1 MSCPCELTKEE
12 VKDLDQRDRV
22 PLVGGLCQNPFI
34 TPDGTLGIC
43 GKPLGA
49 HPSAPSAVSAP
60 GTDLLGVRFADI
72 VEEKFE
78 EKFQKLTFNMSK
90 QFHDIKPSFEVVSQT
105 LTPSEACKTD
115 YGSTLYIPLLRSL
128 MLDPTLTPYRK
139 NAEKSDAK
147 EKNAEQS
154 DAKEKNA
161 EKSDAKEKN
170 AEKSDAK
177 TNGPRFSF
185 QWIIRDSK
193 ISEAQSYEPARAFL
207 QSLFPG
213 DFVGVIAN
221 GQGLNDGLLYIT
233 RVFNLKPRLATTHEL
248 RKENGVPRLCFIV
261 RGRSDLVKLRT
272 GATLLIPENVEFV
285 VEIKPTYELHENDLS
300 HQAFRESV
308 IQLIGLN
315 VGNAQCSPAVVLTN
329 LSKKHYI
336 LYIDYTPPLS
346 YVVRIDKMTTF
357 ADACRRASE
366 IGKRCITRDF
376 GRAPT
381 PGSTP
386 PKSNTPERQEEDSD
400 EQAESGN
407 VEIDGML
414 INLDD

>member
-1 MSCPCELTKEE
+1 
-12 VKDLDQRDRV
+12 
-22 PLVGGLCQNPFI
+22 
-34 TPDGTLGIC
+34 
-43 GKPLGA
+43 
-49 HPSAPSAVSAP
+49 
-60 GTDLLGVRFADI
+60 
-72 VEEKFE
+72 
-78 EKFQKLTFNMSK
+78 
-90 QFHDIKPSFEVVSQT
+90 

-115 YGSTLYIPLLRSL
+115 YGSTLYIPLMRSL
-128 MLDPTLTPYRK
+128 LLDPTETPY
-139 NAEKSDAK
+139 KSDK
-147 EKNAEQS
+147 
-154 DAKEKNA
+154 KEKNA

-170 AEKSDAK
+170 AENSDAK

-185 QWIIRDSK
+185 QWLVGGSK
-193 ISEAQSYEPARAFL
+193 MSEEQSYEPAKAFL

-221 GQGLNDGLLYIT
+221 GQGLNNGLLFIT
-233 RVFNLKPRLATTHEL
+233 RVFNLKPRWETTFEL
-248 RKENGVPRLCFIV
+248 RKENWVPRLCFIV
-261 RGRSDLVKLRT
+261 RGRSDLVKLRA

-285 VEIKPTYELHENDLS
+285 VEIKPTYEMHETDPSN
-300 HQAFRESV
+300 QAFRESV

-329 LSKKHYI
+329 LSRKHYI

-346 YVVRIDKMTTF
+346 YVLRIVKMTTF

-386 PKSNTPERQEEDSD
+386 PKSNTPEKTSKVQDEDND
-400 EQAESGN
+400 EQAGSGN
-407 VEIDGML
+407 VEIDEMS

>member
-1 MSCPCELTKEE
+1 
-12 VKDLDQRDRV
+12 
-22 PLVGGLCQNPFI
+22 
-34 TPDGTLGIC
+34 
-43 GKPLGA
+43 
-49 HPSAPSAVSAP
+49 
-60 GTDLLGVRFADI
+60 
-72 VEEKFE
+72 
-78 EKFQKLTFNMSK
+78 MSK

-128 MLDPTLTPYRK
+128 LLNPTETPSLLVDK
-139 NAEKSDAK
+139 SNENEKK
-147 EKNAEQS
+147 
-154 DAKEKNA
+154 
-161 EKSDAKEKN
+161 

-185 QWIIRDSK
+185 QWLIGGSK
-193 ISEAQSYEPARAFL
+193 MSEEQSYEPAKAFL

-221 GQGLNDGLLYIT
+221 GQGLNDGLLFIT
-233 RVFNLKPRLATTHEL
+233 RVFNLKPRWATTYEL
-248 RKENGVPRLCFIV
+248 RKENWVPRLCFIV
-261 RGRSDLVKLRT
+261 RGRSDLVKLRA

-285 VEIKPTYELHENDLS
+285 VEIKPTYEMHETDPSN
-300 HQAFRESV
+300 QAFRESV

-329 LSKKHYI
+329 LSGKHYI
-336 LYIDYTPPLS
+336 LYIDYTPPLC
-346 YVVRIDKMTTF
+346 YVLRIVKMTTF

-386 PKSNTPERQEEDSD
+386 PKSNTPERTSKVQEEDND

-407 VEIDGML
+407 VEIDGMS